1 MASAKPYYLAS
12 KEILDYVREVSP
24 REHPVLAK
32 CRQETQ
38 SHPRAQMQIVPDQA
52 DLFRVLLAMLN
63 ARKTLEIGVFT
74 GYSSTATALALPPE
88 GKVIACDL
96 SDEYTQT
103 ARRYWEEAGIAGKI
117 ELRLGP
123 AADTLRQLKQE
134 GHASSFDFAFVDAD
148 KSGYD
153 NYYELALPLLRPGG
167 LIVFDNML
175 KSGTVLDRNAT
186 DPDVKAI
193 QALNEKL
200 GQDDRVLICL
210 LAFAD
215 GVTLAWKKP

>member
-1 MASAKPYYLAS
+1 
-12 KEILDYVREVSP
+12 
-24 REHPVLAK
+24 
-32 CRQETQ
+32 
-38 SHPRAQMQIVPDQA
+38 MQIVPDQA

-153 NYYELALPLLRPGG
+153 NYYELALPLLRP
-167 LIVFDNML
+167 VD
-175 KSGTVLDRNAT
+175 
-186 DPDVKAI
+186 
-193 QALNEKL
+193 
-200 GQDDRVLICL
+200 
-210 LAFAD
+210 
-215 GVTLAWKKP
+215 